1 MRRGFSR
8 QIDQKDQLSTFCTNV
23 PVCGPQKPFV
33 TELWA
38 IRGKTN
44 EVRVKQDPFKRFI
57 EQLKG
62 MGWDHV
68 DGDEVDG
75 V

>member
-1 MRRGFSR
+1 VA
-8 QIDQKDQLSTFCTNV
+8 QAPDENTYVET
-23 PVCGPQKPFV
+23 P
-33 TELWA
+33 
-38 IRGKTN
+38 
-44 EVRVKQDPFKRFI
+44 FI

-62 MGWDHV
+62 MGWDHI